1 MRISL
6 RILST
11 FTEKA
16 WGLMFSKSVK
26 TPLLFVFESS
36 GRHGIHSF
44 FCPPFDAVFLDEN
57 FRVVDR
63 LAVRTLRFWIAPK
76 SNARYLIEAAPGFAK
91 RLKEGQAVRV
101 SLSGAWLD
109 LGS

>member
-57 FRVVDR
+57 FRD
-63 LAVRTLRFWIAPK
+63 VRFLR
-76 SNARYLIEAAPGFAK
+76 AAF
-91 RLKEGQAVRV
+91 RV
-101 SLSGAWLD
+101 HLVFPVNEHNDIRVLLD
-109 LGS
+109 